1 MIAVLGTAMQ
11 VFSSF
16 GESTWKDLED
26 FNAMVSKTASVAD
39 VGAVPWW
46 LILVE
51 GILGLIFGI
60 FFITAPGGTSVFAV
74 TVLGF
79 YFLVR
84 GIIAIIQIFL
94 PDRVTPWGWLLFL
107 GILGIL
113 AGLAVLRHPL
123 YATVLVGT
131 TLIIFIACFALIM
144 GFIGVVMAFV
154 GAGWGSGI
162 LGALSIVI
170 AVILFANVVGATL
183 ALPIVIGVF
192 MIIGSIG
199 AIFFSF
205 RVRSA

>member
-26 FNAMVSKTASVAD
+26 FHAMVSKTASVAD

-51 GILGLIFGI
+51 GIVGLIFGI

-107 GILGIL
+107 GILG
-113 AGLAVLRHPL
+113 
-123 YATVLVGT
+123 
-131 TLIIFIACFALIM
+131 
-144 GFIGVVMAFV
+144 
-154 GAGWGSGI
+154 
-162 LGALSIVI
+162 ALSIVI

>member
-1 MIAVLGTAMQ
+1 MIAVLGMAMQ
-11 VFSSF
+11 VFPSF

-51 GILGLIFGI
+51 GIVGLIFGI

-107 GILGIL
+107 GILG
-113 AGLAVLRHPL
+113 
-123 YATVLVGT
+123 
-131 TLIIFIACFALIM
+131 
-144 GFIGVVMAFV
+144 
-154 GAGWGSGI
+154 
-162 LGALSIVI
+162 ALSIVI

-199 AIFFSF
+199 ALFFSF

>member
-11 VFSSF
+11 VFPSF

-51 GILGLIFGI
+51 GIVGLIIGI

-131 TLIIFIACFALIM
+131 TLII
-144 GFIGVVMAFV
+144 
-154 GAGWGSGI
+154 
-162 LGALSIVI
+162 VI

-183 ALPIVIGVF
+183 ALPIVLGVF
-192 MIIGSIG
+192 MVIGSIG

>member
-1 MIAVLGTAMQ
+1 
-11 VFSSF
+11 
-16 GESTWKDLED
+16 
-26 FNAMVSKTASVAD
+26 MVSKTASVAD

-51 GILGLIFGI
+51 GIVGLIFGI

-107 GILGIL
+107 GILG
-113 AGLAVLRHPL
+113 
-123 YATVLVGT
+123 
-131 TLIIFIACFALIM
+131 
-144 GFIGVVMAFV
+144 
-154 GAGWGSGI
+154 
-162 LGALSIVI
+162 ALSIVI

-199 AIFFSF
+199 ALFFSF

>member
-16 GESTWKDLED
+16 GESTWKDLI
-26 FNAMVSKTASVAD
+26 VA
-39 VGAVPWW
+39 
-46 LILVE
+46 LI
-51 GILGLIFGI
+51 IGI

-107 GILGIL
+107 GILG
-113 AGLAVLRHPL
+113 
-123 YATVLVGT
+123 
-131 TLIIFIACFALIM
+131 
-144 GFIGVVMAFV
+144 
-154 GAGWGSGI
+154 
-162 LGALSIVI
+162 ALSIVI

>member
-1 MIAVLGTAMQ
+1 
-11 VFSSF
+11 
-16 GESTWKDLED
+16 
-26 FNAMVSKTASVAD
+26 MVSKTASVAD

-51 GILGLIFGI
+51 GIVGLIFGI

-107 GILGIL
+107 GILG
-113 AGLAVLRHPL
+113 
-123 YATVLVGT
+123 
-131 TLIIFIACFALIM
+131 
-144 GFIGVVMAFV
+144 
-154 GAGWGSGI
+154 
-162 LGALSIVI
+162 ALSIVI